1 MATTTWVITHY
12 NGTTYTEITGRV
24 LSMNLTQGREKYLD
38 NYAGGAIQLTINN
51 ASNYAAGI
59 VYGNTIL
66 VETEVSGAVRFYT
79 EYWVQEIVYD
89 DYPGGTG
96 LNTATITAVDWISRA
111 GRIQATALFLAQG
124 GTGYQLKQF
133 EASALGPLPSDMPIN
148 AAGLGSSIASA
159 ITYTGTVNNYLNL
172 LQTTER
178 GYVVLRGSTLAFIA
192 RNIVADYVPG
202 NITLGRTTSATQVA
216 YQDFERIQNG
226 SQFIN
231 TATITSSGVA
241 TQTEVNTTSQSLYGP
256 AFYSSETVDYNA
268 TQADG
273 NAAWVVN
280 NFSDPAS
287 LRFTC
292 TLTDRAQNQT
302 AYDEWQSQNWF
313 DYNRSINFAYTVPGG
328 SPTTV
333 ACLIEG
339 VTINVTPDETRWT
352 LSLSPLQYYQFFTLN
367 SSTLGILNTSRL
379 GW

>member
-12 NGTTYTEITGRV
+12 NGTTYTEITSRV

-66 VETEVSGAVRFYT
+66 IETEVSGAVRFYT

-111 GRIQATALFLAQG
+111 GRVQAESLVLAQATTGSQIAQF
-124 GTGYQLKQF
+124 Q
-133 EASALGPLPSDMPIN
+133 ASALGPLPADMLVN
-148 AAGLGSSIASA
+148 GAGAGSSIASA
-159 ITYTGTVNNYLNL
+159 TTYTGTVNNYLNL

-178 GYVVLRGSTLAFIA
+178 GYVTLRGTTLTFIG
-192 RNIVADYVPG
+192 RSVVANYTPG
-202 NITLGRTTSATQVA
+202 TVTLGRTTSTTQIA
-216 YQDFERIQNG
+216 YQDFARIQNG

-231 TATITSSGVA
+231 RATITSSGVA

-273 NAAWVVN
+273 NAGWIVN

-292 TLTDRAQNQT
+292 TFTDRAQNQT
-302 AYDEWQSQNWF
+302 AYDNYQTEVWF
-313 DYNRSINFAYTVPGG
+313 SFNRTINFSYTVPGG

-333 ACLIEG
+333 ACVVEG
-339 VTINVTPDETRWT
+339 ATINVTPQETRWT

-367 SSTLGILNTSRL
+367 SSTLGILDTSRL

>member
-12 NGTTYTEITGRV
+12 NGTTYTEITSRV

-51 ASNYAAGI
+51 ANNYAAGI

-111 GRIQATALFLAQG
+111 GRVQAESLVLAQATTGSQIAQF
-124 GTGYQLKQF
+124 Q
-133 EASALGPLPSDMPIN
+133 ASALGPLPADMLVN
-148 AAGLGSSIASA
+148 GAGGGSSIASA
-159 ITYTGTVNNYLNL
+159 TTYTGSVNNYLNL

-178 GYVVLRGSTLAFIA
+178 GYVALRGTTLIFIG
-192 RNIVADYVPG
+192 RSVVANYTPG
-202 NITLGRTTSATQVA
+202 NVTLGRTTSNTQIA
-216 YQDFERIQNG
+216 YQDFARIQNG

-231 TATITSSGVA
+231 RATITSSGVA

-273 NAAWVVN
+273 NAAWIVN

-292 TLTDRAQNQT
+292 TFTDRAQNQT
-302 AYDEWQSQNWF
+302 AYDNYQSEIWF
-313 DYNRSINFAYTVPGG
+313 SFNRTINLSYTVPGG

-333 ACLIEG
+333 ACVVEG
-339 VTINVTPDETRWT
+339 ATINVTPQETRWT